1 MKQILKWYLFGFLLS
16 LITFSVSLTGCE
28 KPIDDIVVPPTDE
41 EGLVPVSL
49 TLGFTEETGSY
60 TPAPGS
66 RSGLPLRAP
75 APGSPRRRQCLLRG
89 ETRTSRQ
96 YTYFLTRA
104 GWLIQS
110 GNSAV

>member
-1 MKQILKWYLFGFLLS
+1 MKQILKWYLFGLFLG

-66 RSGLPLRAP
+66 RSGLASKEAMPP
-75 APGSPRRRQCLLRG
+75 SRRNSHLTPIHVFPHPCRMA
-89 ETRTSRQ
+89 
-96 YTYFLTRA
+96 YTI
-104 GWLIQS
+104 WK
-110 GNSAV
+110 

>member
-1 MKQILKWYLFGFLLS
+1 MKQILKWYLFGLFLG

-75 APGSPRRRQCLLRG
+75 APGSRSGLPLRAPAPG
-89 ETRTSRQ
+89 S
-96 YTYFLTRA
+96 
-104 GWLIQS
+104 
-110 GNSAV
+110 